1 MGSLHIFLLP
11 AVVTY
16 TSKQNNEKQRNLS
29 QREGMKFLLTSDV
42 IFKTD
47 ILKQQLYY
55 FSLLKDIFTRLKI
68 WYLRKNIK
76 CVINH

>member
-1 MGSLHIFLLP
+1 
-11 AVVTY
+11 
-16 TSKQNNEKQRNLS
+16 
-29 QREGMKFLLTSDV
+29 MKFLLTSDV

-55 FSLLKDIFTRLKI
+55 FSILKDILTLPKI
-68 WYLRKNIK
+68 WYLGKNIK

>member
-16 TSKQNNEKQRNLS
+16 NSKQNNEKQRNLS
-29 QREGMKFLLTSDV
+29 QREWMKFLLTSDV

-55 FSLLKDIFTRLKI
+55 FSLLKDILTRPKI
-68 WYLRKNIK
+68 WYLGKNIK